1 MKKSKTKL
9 FFFCLISGIIFL
21 LVGIYLASRT
31 SEFKKNG
38 ITTQAEII
46 RIENSY
52 DSKGREEITVYV
64 RYTVENTTYTR
75 KLDYYSVGLREGD
88 MITILYLPNNPSKI
102 TYSKFNTIPQT
113 LFYIGG
119 GVCIIS
125 SIAYLVAIVIN
136 KFNCNK
142 LKGNKLI
149 AIIKEFDYCQNLRV
163 FEKHPARLVCLDSQG
178 NYYKTRFLYDKQ
190 KMIEVGSRVVVYV
203 DEKNSKKYFIDIESI
218 NKTCK

>member
-1 MKKSKTKL
+1 MKKSKTIL
-9 FFFCLISGIIFL
+9 FFFCLICGIIFL
-21 LVGIYLASRT
+21 LVGIYLTSRT
-31 SEFKKNG
+31 SEFKENG
-38 ITTQAEII
+38 ITTKAEII
-46 RIENSY
+46 LIENSY

-75 KLDYYSVGLREGD
+75 ELDYYSDGLREGD

-113 LFYIGG
+113 LFYTGG

-125 SIAYLVAIVIN
+125 SVAFLVAIVIN

-142 LKGNKLI
+142 LKGNRLI
-149 AIIKEFDYCQNLRV
+149 AIIKEFDYRQNLRV
-163 FEKHPARLVCLDSQG
+163 FGKYPARLVCVDSLG

-190 KMIEVGSRVVVYV
+190 KMIEVGSRVAVYV
-203 DEKNSKKYFIDIESI
+203 DEKKSKKYLIDIESI
-218 NKTCK
+218 NKE